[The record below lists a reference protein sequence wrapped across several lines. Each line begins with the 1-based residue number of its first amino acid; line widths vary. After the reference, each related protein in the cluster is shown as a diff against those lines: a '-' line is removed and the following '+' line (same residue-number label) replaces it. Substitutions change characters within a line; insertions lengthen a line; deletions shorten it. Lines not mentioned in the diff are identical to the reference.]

1 MKICIAGKNSIAVDG
16 LKYVL
21 AKESIPKENLL
32 ILPGPED
39 TGIDDWQPSLL
50 KFAQAVLVFSFIGA
64 LMVSASILL
73 IHEIKKVFNLN
84 K

>member
-39 TGIDDWQPSLL
+39 TGIDQVDNGGRTHKTRAGFLQNDFLD
-50 KFAQAVLVFSFIGA
+50 FSA
-64 LMVSASILL
+64 AC
-73 IHEIKKVFNLN
+73 IKN
-84 K
+84 KP